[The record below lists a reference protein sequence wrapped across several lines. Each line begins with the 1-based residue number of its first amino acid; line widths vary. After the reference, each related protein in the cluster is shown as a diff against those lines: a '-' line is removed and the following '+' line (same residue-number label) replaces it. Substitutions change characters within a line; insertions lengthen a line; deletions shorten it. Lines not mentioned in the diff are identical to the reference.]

1 MENVYFAFLA
11 PFGDLEAA
19 HAVHN
24 RLIGKPIVDF
34 LNSHN
39 WTIFTKYYGWGATSG
54 YRWKS
59 AFLKRRGQFDSNFQV
74 EGSFPTKHF
83 SS

>member
-1 MENVYFAFLA
+1 MENVYFAFLS

-39 WTIFTKYYGWGATSG
+39 
-54 YRWKS
+54 
-59 AFLKRRGQFDSNFQV
+59 
-74 EGSFPTKHF
+74 
-83 SS
+83 